1 MPFDKYDA
9 ESIIEYARKLAGKT
23 LSENISKE
31 AEILYGGKGS
41 FGNIVEEAY
50 FGYSRNSNAEADF
63 KEAGLELKSSP
74 LKKLRNG
81 EYRAKERL
89 VMNIINYFDIVNED
103 FSRSSFLE
111 KNRHLLLIFYLYEKD
126 KSVLDYLIKL
136 VGDWEFPPEDLE
148 VIRQDWQKIADK
160 ISAGRAHEL
169 SEGDTFYLG
178 ACTKG
183 SNSSTLRAQPFNEL
197 KAMQRA
203 FSLKQG
209 YVNHI
214 IAKISGEKQ
223 GYGKLIRSVK
233 EVRKKGFEEIV
244 ISKFQKYYGK
254 KISEILMEKDLNL
267 NPSAKNFTANL
278 TKALLGIELQ
288 NEIEEFEKAELIV
301 KTVRLKENLLPKED
315 MSFPAFDFQSLVEET
330 WENSEFKNILEHK
343 FLIIFL
349 KITGNDLVFDKV
361 TFWNM
366 PFDDIVK
373 AKLVWMEAKRIL
385 KNGNIVK
392 ELQENRR
399 LTNFPSKKFS
409 EVAHIR
415 PHAKDK
421 DDTLPL
427 PTKDKLTG
435 LQSFT
440 KQSFWLNSRYIR
452 DEIFLKF

>member
-203 FSLKQG
+203 FSLSLI
-209 YVNHI
+209 HI
-214 IAKISGEKQ
+214 
-223 GYGKLIRSVK
+223 
-233 EVRKKGFEEIV
+233 
-244 ISKFQKYYGK
+244 
-254 KISEILMEKDLNL
+254 
-267 NPSAKNFTANL
+267 
-278 TKALLGIELQ
+278 
-288 NEIEEFEKAELIV
+288 
-301 KTVRLKENLLPKED
+301 
-315 MSFPAFDFQSLVEET
+315 
-330 WENSEFKNILEHK
+330 
-343 FLIIFL
+343 
-349 KITGNDLVFDKV
+349 
-361 TFWNM
+361 
-366 PFDDIVK
+366 
-373 AKLVWMEAKRIL
+373 
-385 KNGNIVK
+385 
-392 ELQENRR
+392 
-399 LTNFPSKKFS
+399 
-409 EVAHIR
+409 
-415 PHAKDK
+415 
-421 DDTLPL
+421 
-427 PTKDKLTG
+427 
-435 LQSFT
+435 
-440 KQSFWLNSRYIR
+440 
-452 DEIFLKF
+452 